1 VPINVLFICTAN
13 SARSIMAEAM
23 LNALGGG
30 RFRAFSAG
38 SRPSGRV
45 DPIALEVLA
54 TNGYGTQGLRSKG
67 WQEFARAGAERLDFV
82 ISVCDDA
89 AAEDWP
95 AFRGRPVSAH
105 WHVPDP
111 AAAPGS
117 AAERRAVFLHA
128 LGTLRRRIQAFTSL
142 PFESVDKAALRSQLR
157 DIGAS

>member
-1 VPINVLFICTAN
+1 
-13 SARSIMAEAM
+13 MAEAI
-23 LNALGGG
+23 LNELGGG

-45 DPIALEVLA
+45 DPVALDVLA
-54 TNGYGTQGLRSKG
+54 KNGYETRGLRSKS
-67 WQEFARAGAERLDFV
+67 WREFAGDGAVQLDFV

-89 AAEDWP
+89 AGEDWP
-95 AFRGRPVSAH
+95 AFRGRPVNAH

-117 AAERRAVFLHA
+117 AAERRPVFLEA

-142 PFESVDKAALRSQLR
+142 PFESVDRAALRSQLR
-157 DIGAS
+157 DIGEG

>member
-1 VPINVLFICTAN
+1 MPINVLFLCTAN
-13 SARSIMAEAM
+13 SARSIMAEAV
-23 LNALGGG
+23 LNELGGG

-45 DPIALEVLA
+45 DPIALDVLA
-54 TNGYGTQGLRSKG
+54 KNGYSTQGLRSKS
-67 WQEFARAGAERLDFV
+67 WQEFARDGAERLDFV

-95 AFRGRPVSAH
+95 AFRGRPVGAH

-111 AAAPGS
+111 AAAPGI
-117 AAERRAVFLHA
+117 AAQRRPVFLDA
-128 LGTLRRRIQAFTSL
+128 LGTLRRRIQALTSL

-157 DIGAS
+157 DIGQS

>member
-23 LNALGGG
+23 LNELGGG

-38 SRPSGRV
+38 SRPSGKV
-45 DPIALEVLA
+45 DPITLDVLA
-54 TNGYGTQGLRSKG
+54 KNGYGTQGLRSKS
-67 WQEFARAGAERLDFV
+67 WQEFARDGAERLDFV

-89 AAEDWP
+89 ASEDWP

-105 WHVPDP
+105 WHVSDP

-117 AAERRAVFLHA
+117 AAQRRAVFLDA

-157 DIGAS
+157 DIGES